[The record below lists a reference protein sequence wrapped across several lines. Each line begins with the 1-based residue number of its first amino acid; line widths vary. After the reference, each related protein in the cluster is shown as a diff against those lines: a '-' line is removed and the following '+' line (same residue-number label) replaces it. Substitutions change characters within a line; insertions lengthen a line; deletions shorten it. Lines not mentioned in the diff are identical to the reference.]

1 MYPNALLWTPLTLE
15 RYLEQLDHEISSDLY
30 DHVVA
35 YYESELLDGFDWGE
49 ILSDALDNPTED
61 QWGDSENPCG
71 TCYLGD
77 VFSLTPSG
85 KYYQPYACSN
95 VSENEAKLDELWF
108 EALDNIAKMF
118 DGWIES
124 GEGDPCDLFFCIN
137 IPD

>member
-1 MYPNALLWTPLTLE
+1 MIEYALLWNPMTLE

-35 YYESELLDGFDWGE
+35 YYESELLDGFAWSE
-49 ILSDALDNPTED
+49 IVSDALDNPTED
-61 QWGDSENPCG
+61 SYDESESPYG
-71 TCYLGD
+71 TTFLGT
-77 VFSLTPSG
+77 VFGLTPSG
-85 KYYQPYACSN
+85 KYYLPYACSN

-108 EALDNIAKMF
+108 EALDNIAKSF